1 MEYEKWKIFYISI
14 INDFGYS
21 EDEDIESAKILD
33 NILRNKDVDVVFERL
48 RSLINGK
55 EVVVFGAG
63 PSLLKS
69 IDKYRKL
76 IERLTKIS
84 ADGATSALLE
94 KGITPDIVIT
104 DLDGKIEDLLKAD
117 EEGSI
122 VVIHAHG
129 DNMDKIKEF
138 GSKFSNTIGTT
149 QVDSSKFER
158 LFNFGGFTDGDRA
171 AFLAKA
177 LNASKIYLIGFDFD
191 GEIGEYSFTR
201 DIAIK
206 RKKLEWCRRLLKEID
221 DLVFLT

>member
-1 MEYEKWKIFYISI
+1 MEYEKWKMFYRSI

-21 EDEDIESAKILD
+21 EYKDVESAEILD
-33 NILRNKDVDVVFERL
+33 NIMRDKDVDVVFERL
-48 RSLINGK
+48 RSLINEK
-55 EVVVFGAG
+55 EVVIFGAG
-63 PSLLKS
+63 PSLIKS
-69 IDKYRKL
+69 IDKYKNF

-94 KGITPDIVIT
+94 KGITPDVVVT

-117 EEGSI
+117 GEGSI

-129 DNMDKIKEF
+129 DNIDKIKEF
-138 GSKFSNTIGTT
+138 GSRFNNIVGTT
-149 QVDSSKFER
+149 QVDPSKFER

-171 AFLAKA
+171 VFLAKA

-206 RKKLEWCRRLLKEID
+206 RKKLEWCRKLLKEIN